1 MVVFY
6 HFDMEINVVA
16 DATTGDFIL
25 IDIDVIVELAATLLI
40 ERLVTFG
47 SIDWVT
53 CENLLILDLAEL
65 SILEGLTHQ
74 YGQKFLLF
82 SL

>member
-1 MVVFY
+1 MDPFFVVSDKAFRFLLVVFY

-47 SIDWVT
+47 SID
-53 CENLLILDLAEL
+53 
-65 SILEGLTHQ
+65 
-74 YGQKFLLF
+74 
-82 SL
+82 